1 MEAALQFIIY
11 LLAELLITLNNTQFV
26 LGMTLL
32 QFMVAGSFLFLL
44 YHLIIYILSRS
55 NSISRSVIGRPG
67 SRRQYTSNNKANY
80 NSKIGN
86 GSGPKR
92 KGV

>member
-55 NSISRSVIGRPG
+55 NSISRSVVGT
-67 SRRQYTSNNKANY
+67 SRSHKNMNNKNVKKV
-80 NSKIGN
+80 NR
-86 GSGPKR
+86 P
-92 KGV
+92 

>member
-32 QFMVAGSFLFLL
+32 QFMVAGSLLFLL

-55 NSISRSVIGRPG
+55 NSISRSVVGT
-67 SRRQYTSNNKANY
+67 SRSHRNTNNKNVKKV
-80 NSKIGN
+80 NR
-86 GSGPKR
+86 P
-92 KGV
+92 